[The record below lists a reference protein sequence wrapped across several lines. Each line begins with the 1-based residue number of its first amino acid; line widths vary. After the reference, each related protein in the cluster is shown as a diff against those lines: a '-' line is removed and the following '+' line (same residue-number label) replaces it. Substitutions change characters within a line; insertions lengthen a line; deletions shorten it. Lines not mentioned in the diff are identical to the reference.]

1 MPDVILIA
9 LTKKKGILT
18 IAVWGF
24 WCSLDIVFSVLVI
37 GQKFTFWSKQK
48 NPRKSTW
55 MKKYTCSIGILV
67 VKNFKKQRKT
77 IFFYTSEFSMKK
89 ISDCFIIIINQPT
102 YLLLFCDNINLKSKV
117 DLVRKCFGIQLPH
130 FWYCSTWNI
139 AAAAARH
146 VTLVRDN

>member
-1 MPDVILIA
+1 M
-9 LTKKKGILT
+9 
-18 IAVWGF
+18 WGF
-24 WCSLDIVFSVLVI
+24 WCLLDIVFSVLVI